1 MTMDVVFF
9 WGAFWLYLLAF
20 VLFSLYLAFKSE
32 RITKL
37 ATIAMIV
44 GFVPHTV
51 AIAFRWHLAGHPP
64 LTNMYEYMSLMSWM
78 AVLSFLF
85 ILWRF
90 KRAVLGVF
98 IAPVTVVLMVC
109 ASLLPKEISQQLVP
123 ALQSVWLQIH
133 VSLAALGEGGFAVAF
148 GASVM
153 YLIRGRMQPSED
165 PKAFVNRFPSLELL
179 DEVNYRAVSIGY
191 PMFTVG
197 ALFAGAIWAHQAW
210 GSWWSWD
217 PKETGALIIWFF
229 YTIYLHARYQRGWR
243 GSKAAWMSIIGFVMT
258 LLSFFGNLILGGLH
272 AYL

>member
-1 MTMDVVFF
+1 MTMDVMFF
-9 WGAFWLYLLAF
+9 WGAFWIYLLAF